1 MARARSLRLRYT
13 RRATA
18 EVRAIQRY
26 IARDSLSAARDVRD
40 RIRLSI
46 ERLARFPESCRPG
59 RVDGTREL
67 VVPGLPYVA
76 VYRIEDAAVLVL
88 AVRHAAR
95 DWPGRF

>member
-1 MARARSLRLRYT
+1 MKVRYAGRALR
-13 RRATA
+13 
-18 EVRAIQRY
+18 EIDAIWKHIALSSPKAAQGVEDRIQAA
-26 IARDSLSAARDVRD
+26 IARLG
-40 RIRLSI
+40 
-46 ERLARFPESCRPG
+46 RFPESGRPG

-76 VYRIEDAAVLVL
+76 VYRIEDAGVLVL